1 MPSAA
6 SRLLAASL
14 LLALAATLPLA
25 AAAHHTYVA
34 KYDAQKLIKL
44 AGTITAVRYANPHI
58 FFDLDVSGTTW
69 TIETESIPV
78 AQTNGLTQALLVAGA
93 KVTVSGWPSRE
104 KGAELGLNTISFAG
118 GKTIVMRKTA
128 R

>member
-1 MPSAA
+1 MPSA

-14 LLALAATLPLA
+14 LLGLA
-25 AAAHHTYVA
+25 AASTNGARAHHTFVS
-34 KYDAQKLIKL
+34 KYDAHKLIKL
-44 AGTITAVRYANPHI
+44 VGTITAVRYANPHI
-58 FFDLDVSGTTW
+58 FFDLDVGGATW

-78 AQTNGLTQALLVAGA
+78 AQRNGLTQTLLVAGA
-93 KVTVSGWPSRE
+93 KVTVTGWPARE

>member
-1 MPSAA
+1 MSFALRRPVAA
-6 SRLLAASL
+6 TM
-14 LLALAATLPLA
+14 LALAAALPLA
-25 AAAHHTYVA
+25 ASAHHTYVA

-58 FFDLDVSGTTW
+58 FFDLDVAGTTW

-78 AQTNGLTQALLVAGA
+78 AQKNGLTETLLVAGA